1 MCGICGII
9 DFKSKTSSKQ
19 RQQSV
24 QAMNHAIF
32 HRGPDEEG
40 EYYDRIASLAMRR
53 LSIIDLAGGQQPIFN
68 ESKDICIFFNG
79 EIYNFQELRDELL
92 AKGHQFKTNSDTET
106 IVHLYE
112 EIGTDL
118 FARLKGM
125 FALCLYDLRQQK
137 FILGRDRF
145 GEKPL
150 FYHWNGTTFSFSSE
164 IQSLLCHKAIPRRL
178 NHEALPYYFRTSLVP
193 EPLTLFQDIHSL
205 PPAHFVEITEDN
217 ISINNYFSIDYKINN
232 DLKTEEDAIAFIQPK
247 LEQAVARQTISD
259 VPIGAFLSGGID
271 SSTVV
276 ALLQKNS
283 SKKISTFNV
292 RFEDEVF
299 DESSIA
305 RKVAEFWDTDH
316 HEITIPNYDF
326 TEDVFWTI
334 ICHIGVPFRDSSAI
348 PTYFVSKAIGQ
359 HVKVA
364 LSGDGGDELF
374 AGYSLFQWHEKILT
388 LQKIPKFIRQSSQ
401 FSLQLAQHFP
411 VLKNTSKIRQLQR
424 VLNTSFEEKQDIP
437 IALNEFFKAAEIE
450 GLLGIKETYQR
461 LKNYPAT
468 AQNWSNLRKVM
479 YYRTV
484 HTLPSNMLIKVDRM
498 SMANSLEVRAPFLD
512 PDLFDAAAQLPDPF
526 LIKNGKGKHLIRK
539 IMEKD
544 LPSEVFNHPKKGFS
558 IPLYKYQNEAFKKLA
573 QRLLF
578 EENPLPNLF
587 ERTFLE
593 RIYHQGLTQ
602 KKNTAQQSV
611 FQASHRLWMVMQLLG
626 WAEVFGVGE

>member
-9 DFKSKTSSKQ
+9 DFQNKTSSEQ

-24 QAMNHAIF
+24 QAMNQAIL

-40 EYYDRIASLAMRR
+40 TYHDKIASLAMRR
-53 LSIIDLAGGQQPIFN
+53 LSIIDLISGQQPIFN
-68 ESKDICIFFNG
+68 ETKDVCIFFNG
-79 EIYNFQELRDELL
+79 EIYNFQEIRSELL
-92 AKGHQFKTNSDTET
+92 AKGYQFQTNSDTET

-112 EIGTDL
+112 EVGADL
-118 FARLKGM
+118 FIRLKGM
-125 FALCLYDLRQQK
+125 FALCLYDLKQQK

-164 IQSLLCHKAIPRRL
+164 IQSLLCHRAIPKRL
-178 NHEALPYYFRTSLVP
+178 NQEALPYYFRTSLVP
-193 EPLTLFQDIHSL
+193 EPLTLFQDIYSL
-205 PPAHFVEITEDN
+205 PPAHFIEVTANKID
-217 ISINNYFSIDYKINN
+217 IKSYFSIDYKINSN
-232 DLKTEEDAIAFIQPK
+232 IKTEEEAIAFIQPK

-292 RFEDEVF
+292 RFEDEAF
-299 DESSIA
+299 DESPVA
-305 RKVAEFWDTDH
+305 RKVAEFWETDH

-326 TEDVFWTI
+326 TEDIFWTI
-334 ICHIGVPFRDSSAI
+334 IRHVGVPFRDSSAI

-359 HVKVA
+359 EVKVA

-374 AGYSLFQWHEKILT
+374 AGYSLFQWHEKIIN
-388 LQKIPKFIRQSSQ
+388 LQRLPKFVRQSGK
-401 FSLQLAQHFP
+401 FSLQLAQHLP
-411 VLKNTSKIRQLQR
+411 LLKDKSKIRQIQR
-424 VLNTSFEEKQDIP
+424 VLNTSFQNPKDIP
-437 IALNEFFKAAEIE
+437 IALNEFFKTTEIE
-450 GLLGIKETYQR
+450 ELFGNNVNYKR
-461 LKNYPAT
+461 LKKYPST
-468 AQNWSNLRKVM
+468 AQNWSNLRRVM
-479 YYRTV
+479 YYRSI
-484 HTLPSNMLIKVDRM
+484 HTLPANMLIKVDRM

-512 PDLFDAAAQLPDPF
+512 PDLFDAAAQLPDEF
-526 LIKNGKGKHLIRK
+526 LIKNGKGKYLLRK

-544 LPSEVFNHPKKGFS
+544 LPIEVFNHPKKGFG

-587 ERTFLE
+587 EQGFLE
-593 RIYHQGLTQ
+593 QIYHQGLSQ
-602 KKNTAQQSV
+602 KKNTAQRSV
-611 FQASHRLWMVMQLLG
+611 FQASHRLWMVMQLFG
-626 WAEVFGVGE
+626 WAEVFGVEE